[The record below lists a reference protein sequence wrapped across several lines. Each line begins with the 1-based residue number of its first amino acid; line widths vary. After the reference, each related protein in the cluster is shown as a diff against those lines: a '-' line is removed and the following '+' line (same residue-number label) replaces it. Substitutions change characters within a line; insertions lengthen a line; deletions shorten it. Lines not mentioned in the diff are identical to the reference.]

1 MARTEAIRGVI
12 PHRDIRHL
20 LRVVRRILTYF
31 ILSLGAMLVL
41 FPLGWMVSL
50 SLGTMED
57 LWAIPPRYIPER
69 LNWQNY
75 AKALTDPVFPF
86 FRYVRNTMTITGA
99 SMVGQLLSCTMSAYA
114 FARLRWKGRDLV
126 FVLMLATMMMPPQV
140 TLIPM
145 YIIWRRLGA
154 LDTYIPLIVPSYL
167 GSAYLTF
174 LSRQYFASIPLEL
187 EDAARVD
194 GCGFFSIYFQIMLPL
209 SMPLMVTLGLFSF
222 VGHWND
228 FFGPLIYLTTPEKYT
243 IQLGMMSFRGQYL
256 TDVPAM
262 MAVAVMVLLPVILIF
277 LFGQQYFIRS
287 VVLSGLKG

>member
-1 MARTEAIRGVI
+1 MSQATTMSTVAVRRNVG
-12 PHRDIRHL
+12 HL
-20 LRVVRRILTYF
+20 LRVMGRILTYF
-31 ILSLGAMLVL
+31 FLSLGALLML
-41 FPLGWMVSL
+41 FPFAWMVSL
-50 SLGTMED
+50 SLGTMQD
-57 LWAIPPRYIPER
+57 LWALPPRYIPER
-69 LNWQNY
+69 PTWGNY
-75 AKALTDPVFPF
+75 VTILTDPTFLLS
-86 FRYVRNTMTITGA
+86 RYVRNTLVITAA

-145 YIIWRRLGA
+145 YIIWRKLGA
-154 LDTYIPLIVPSYL
+154 IDTYAPLIVPGYL

-174 LSRQYFASIPLEL
+174 LARQYFASIPLEL

-194 GCGFFSIYFQIMLPL
+194 GCGFFSTYFRIMLPL
-209 SMPLMVTLGLFSF
+209 AIPLMVTLGLFSF

-228 FFGPLIYLTTPEKYT
+228 FFGPLIYLMTPEKYT
-243 IQLGMMSFRGQYL
+243 IQLGMMAFRGQYF
-256 TDVPAM
+256 TDVPAT

-277 LFGQQYFIRS
+277 LFGQQYFIKS